1 MKLNKENMLLYAAT
15 DRRWLGDKTLASQVE
30 KSIEGGVTC
39 IQLREKELDDEEFLN
54 EALEIKKICNK
65 YNVPFIINDNVE
77 VALKCGADGIHV
89 GQSDMNAG
97 SLRRLVGEEMIIGVS
112 AGTVDEA
119 LEAAANGADY
129 IGTGS
134 VFVTSTKD
142 DADHVTYDTLKEICS
157 AVEIP
162 VVAIGGITRENIQEL
177 QGSGVDGIAVVSAL
191 FAQEDIKSAAAE
203 LLELSGRMVSGK

>member
-1 MKLNKENMLLYAAT
+1 MKSNKENMLLYAVT
-15 DRRWLGDKTLASQVE
+15 DRRWLRDKTLASQVE
-30 KSIEGGVTC
+30 KSIKGGVTC
-39 IQLREKELDDEEFLN
+39 IQLREKELDDEGFLN

-77 VALKCGADGIHV
+77 VALKCGANGIHV

-162 VVAIGGITRENIQEL
+162 VVAIGGITMENIQEL

-203 LLELSGRMVSGK
+203 LLELSGRMVNGK

>member
-1 MKLNKENMLLYAAT
+1 MLLYAVT
-15 DRRWLGDKTLASQVE
+15 DRRWLRDKTLASQVE
-30 KSIEGGVTC
+30 KSIKGGVTC
-39 IQLREKELDDEEFLN
+39 IQLREKELDDEGFLN

-77 VALKCGADGIHV
+77 VALKCGANGIHV

-162 VVAIGGITRENIQEL
+162 VVAIGGITMENIQEL

-203 LLELSGRMVSGK
+203 LLELSGRMVNGK

>member
-1 MKLNKENMLLYAAT
+1 MLLYAAT

>member
-1 MKLNKENMLLYAAT
+1 MLLYAVT
-15 DRRWLGDKTLASQVE
+15 DRRWLGDKTIASQVE

-39 IQLREKELDDEEFLN
+39 IQLREKELDDEKFLN
-54 EALEIKKICNK
+54 EALEIKKICNR

-162 VVAIGGITRENIQEL
+162 VVAIGGITRENVQEL

-203 LLELSGRMVSGK
+203 LLELSGRMVNGK

>member
-1 MKLNKENMLLYAAT
+1 MLLYAAT

-30 KSIEGGVTC
+30 KSIEWGVTC

>member
-1 MKLNKENMLLYAAT
+1 MLLYAVT